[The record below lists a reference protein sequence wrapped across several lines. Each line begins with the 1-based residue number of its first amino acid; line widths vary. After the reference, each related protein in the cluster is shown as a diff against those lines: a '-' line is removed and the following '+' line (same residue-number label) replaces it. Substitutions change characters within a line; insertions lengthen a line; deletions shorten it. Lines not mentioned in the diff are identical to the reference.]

1 MTEIE
6 LCNRA
11 LAVIGHDRQI
21 TSLTD
26 GSTEAARCAQFC
38 PAAIRNV
45 LSAYNWD
52 FASAEA
58 IVTLDENPK
67 IYTPPTGFLTLVSI
81 RDADGHA
88 LSALRMAGSLQIFGG
103 GSETAIVRYISAE
116 TAIAA
121 FPHLVAEAVVYEL
134 AALLFG
140 PMVGNVQD
148 SQGTALYHS
157 YTKLAAAKLDAA
169 ITAEAAEHAYMG
181 GKRADAGKNDIV
193 NRALAKLGADAV
205 VSDFATDPSPV
216 AARARLFFDPAVRE
230 VLRSRDWDFASA
242 EAKVALGGADERGFA
257 RLTLP
262 PDLVRLNGVHDEAG
276 GVLECRRNRDFFYVE
291 ADCGAAIVRYNAAIE
306 DFSEVPEAFIDLV
319 AEALAV
325 RLAPTVLQDA
335 KDVQTLRQAF
345 LLRLNEESRTEANET
360 APQGEWQNP
369 LITCRS

>member
-21 TSLTD
+21 TALTD

-45 LSAYNWD
+45 LSAYNWN

-67 IYTPPTGFLTLVSI
+67 IYTPPAGFLKLVSI
-81 RDADGHA
+81 RDVDGHA
-88 LSALRMAGSLQIFGG
+88 LSALRSAGTLQIFGG
-103 GSETAIVRYISAE
+103 GAETAIVRYVSAE
-116 TAIAA
+116 TSIAA

-134 AALLFG
+134 AAMLFG

-157 YTKLAAAKLDAA
+157 YAKLAAAKLEAA
-169 ITAEAAEHAYMG
+169 ITAEAAERAYMG

-193 NRALAKLGADAV
+193 NRALAKLGADTV

-216 AARARLFFDPAVRE
+216 AARARLFFEPSVRE
-230 VLRSRDWDFASA
+230 VLRSRDWDFAST

-325 RLAPTVLQDA
+325 RLAPTILQDA
-335 KDVQTLRQAF
+335 KAVQTLRQAF

-369 LITCRS
+369 LVACRN